1 MQARLL
7 GYLLNA
13 LEEEELRCVE
23 VLLAADDEA
32 RRQLNLLRLALL
44 PLGSDQRHDE
54 PPQGLAARTCKLVRD
69 TRRTDSES

>member
-23 VLLAADDEA
+23 ALLAADEEA
-32 RRQLNLLRLALL
+32 RRQLKLLRLALL
-44 PLGSDQRHDE
+44 PLGSNQWHDE
-54 PPQGLAARTCKLVRD
+54 PPQDLAVRTCQLVR
-69 TRRTDSES
+69 TRTRADS